1 MRYLLDAH
9 SIIWALD
16 NPSRLGKGAVTVLEN
31 SANDLVVSTATIW
44 EMAIKVGLKKLSL
57 SLPFREW
64 MERAVADL
72 GLTVSTITLDI
83 TAKQIALPF
92 HHRDPFDRIL
102 VAHCLVESI
111 PLVTADV
118 VFERYNVIRVWDK
131 PGTA

>member
-9 SIIWALD
+9 SVLWALD
-16 NPSRLGKGAVTVLEN
+16 NPSRLGTGAVTVLEN
-31 SANDLVVSTATIW
+31 PENELVVSTATIW
-44 EMAIKVGLKKLSL
+44 EMAIKFGLKKLSL

-72 GLTVSTITLDI
+72 GFIISTITLDI

-92 HHRDPFDRIL
+92 HHRDPFDRLL

-118 VFERYNVIRVWDK
+118 VFDRYDVTGVWDG
-131 PGTA
+131 PVAA

>member
-1 MRYLLDAH
+1 MRYLLDPH
-9 SIIWALD
+9 SVIWALD
-16 NPSRLGKGAVTVLEN
+16 NPSRLGTGTVTVLEN
-31 SANDLVVSTATIW
+31 PENELVVSTATIW

-72 GLTVSTITLDI
+72 GFIISTITLDI

-92 HHRDPFDRIL
+92 HHRDPFDRLL

-111 PLVTADV
+111 PLVTADA
-118 VFERYNVIRVWDK
+118 VFDRYDVTRVWDG
-131 PGTA
+131 PVAA